1 VTRVTSETMV
11 TGSLRR
17 LSTRL
22 DKYEK
27 IQSQLATGKRI
38 ITPSDSPGDAN
49 RTLGLRAVQRA
60 REQETRNAA
69 DAESW
74 LNIADAQLQ
83 GAMERLGRARDL
95 TVRGASSHD
104 VEERRAIAAELRNVR
119 DELVGIANFRN
130 RGRPLFSGY
139 SDATPV
145 RHDGTG
151 WVYDGD
157 DGAVTRRVGES
168 DVVRINLTAPQVFG
182 FVDPADP
189 STAGNT
195 DVFTVIDDVIAQ
207 LDAGDL
213 GGLSASIS
221 VVDGARA
228 RVGDALAEVGAA
240 SNTVKSAM
248 RRTEDT
254 LLAVR
259 GELAEIEDVDLAE
272 AVMELQ
278 TQEAAYQATLQ
289 ALARALPPSL
299 VSFLR

>member
-1 VTRVTSETMV
+1 MV

-17 LSTRL
+17 LSSRL
-22 DKYEK
+22 DQYQRV
-27 IQSQLATGKRI
+27 QSQLATGKRI
-38 ITPSDSPGDAN
+38 LKPSDSPGDAN

-74 LNIADAQLQ
+74 LNITDSQLQ

-104 VEERRAIAAELRNVR
+104 AEERRAIAAELRNVR

-130 RGRPLFSGY
+130 RGRPLFSGF
-139 SDATPV
+139 SDADPVGRTPA
-145 RHDGTG
+145 G
-151 WVYDGD
+151 WEYKGD
-157 DGAVTRRVGES
+157 SGAVTRRVGES
-168 DVVRINLTAPQVFG
+168 DVVQINLTAPEVFG
-182 FVDPADP
+182 FPNPADP
-189 STAGNT
+189 LAAPGRDVFSVLDTVITQLGAGNN
-195 DVFTVIDDVIAQ
+195 A
-207 LDAGDL
+207 
-213 GGLSASIS
+213 GLSNSIK

-228 RVGDALAEVGAA
+228 RVGDALAKVGAA
-240 SNTVKSAM
+240 TNTVTSAV

-254 LLAVR
+254 LLAIK

-272 AVMELQ
+272 AVMDLQ
-278 TQEAAYQATLQ
+278 TQESAYQATLQ

>member
-1 VTRVTSETMV
+1 MV

-22 DKYEK
+22 EQYERV
-27 IQSQLATGKRI
+27 QSQLATGKRI
-38 ITPSDSPGDAN
+38 LTPSDSPGDAN

-74 LNIADAQLQ
+74 LNITDSQLQ

-95 TVRGASSHD
+95 TVRGANSHD

-119 DELVGIANFRN
+119 DEMVSIANFRN

-145 RHDGTG
+145 RHDGTN

-157 DGAVTRRVGES
+157 NGAVTRRVGES
-168 DVVRINLTAPQVFG
+168 DVVRINMNAPQVFG
-182 FVDPADP
+182 FVDPSDP

-195 DVFTVIDDVIAQ
+195 DVFTALDNVIAQ
-207 LDAGDL
+207 LDAGDHA
-213 GGLSASIS
+213 GLSTSIGA
-221 VVDGARA
+221 VDRARA
-228 RVGDALAEVGAA
+228 RVGDSLAQVGAA
-240 SNTVKSAM
+240 TNTVTSAL

-254 LLAVR
+254 LLAIK
-259 GELAEIEDVDLAE
+259 GELAQIEDVDLAQ

-278 TQEAAYQATLQ
+278 TEEAAYQATLQ
-289 ALARALPPSL
+289 ALGRSLPQSL

>member
-1 VTRVTSETMV
+1 MV
-11 TGSLRR
+11 TGSIRR

-22 DKYEK
+22 EKYEQ

-38 ITPSDSPGDAN
+38 MTPSDSPGDAN

-74 LNIADAQLQ
+74 LNITDSQLQ

-95 TVRGASSHD
+95 TVRGASSQD
-104 VEERRAIAAELRNVR
+104 VDERRAIAAELRNVR
-119 DELVGIANFRN
+119 DEMVSIANFRN
-130 RGRPLFSGY
+130 RGRPLFSGF
-139 SDATPV
+139 SDASAV
-145 RHDGTG
+145 SYDGTN
-151 WVYDGD
+151 WVYQGD
-157 DGAVTRRVGES
+157 NGAVTRRVGES
-168 DVVRINLTAPQVFG
+168 DVVQINVTAPKVFG
-182 FVDPADP
+182 FVDPSDP

-195 DVFTVIDDVIAQ
+195 DVFTILDTVIDQ
-207 LDAGDL
+207 LAAGDL
-213 GGLSASIS
+213 NGLSAS
-221 VVDGARA
+221 VGTVDGARA
-228 RVGDALAEVGAA
+228 RVGDALAQVGAA
-240 SNTVKSAM
+240 TNTVTSAV

-254 LLAVR
+254 LLAIK

-278 TQEAAYQATLQ
+278 TQESAYQATLQ